1 MKSDIDKQ
9 IDALSLKLREIAER
23 QDENRE
29 ALSQLNR
36 KEQNWY
42 DMSRNASRVL
52 DRITERWRED
62 REIGWFLEDAR
73 LEFKQVEQRCTYELE
88 EEKER
93 LGREKRTLM
102 NQEDDCYHT
111 RRKLS
116 LEGDSQ

>member
-1 MKSDIDKQ
+1 MKSDIDRQ
-9 IDALSLKLREIAER
+9 INALNLTLRENAER
-23 QDENRE
+23 QEENQE
-29 ALSQLNR
+29 ASSQLNR

-73 LEFKQVEQRCTYELE
+73 LEFRQVEQRCTYELE

-93 LGREKRTLM
+93 LGREKRILM
-102 NQEDDCYHT
+102 NQEDDCYHA

-116 LEGDSQ
+116 LEGDSR